1 MLGNCR
7 EVSHG
12 ARRVTKTC
20 CAAAASSSQF
30 RFSSGGS
37 RVQTLMPADETKCG
51 TSPRLLSGLLFLL
64 AVIQAAADIL
74 NC

>member
-12 ARRVTKTC
+12 ARRVTKTR
-20 CAAAASSSQF
+20 AAAASSSQF